1 MPRSAHA
8 NVLPV
13 LLVGLSAASCAGS
26 SQVRMPEDSE
36 TPAVQAVDEMAA
48 LDTVHV
54 AAPTGE
60 RLIA

>member
-1 MPRSAHA
+1 
-8 NVLPV
+8 
-13 LLVGLSAASCAGS
+13 
-26 SQVRMPEDSE
+26 MPEDSE